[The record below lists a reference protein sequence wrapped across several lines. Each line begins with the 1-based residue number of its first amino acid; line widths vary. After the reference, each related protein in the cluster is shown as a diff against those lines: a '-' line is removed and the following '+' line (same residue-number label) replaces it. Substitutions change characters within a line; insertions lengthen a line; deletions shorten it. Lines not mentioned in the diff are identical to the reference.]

1 MWFRIESQSKSCACG
16 GVAEKW
22 VLLAGGKCLASVA
35 FCPLCHPRLAA
46 LVERSGSLV
55 PQGEDDRR
63 EYGAVLRG

>member
-22 VLLAGGKCLASVA
+22 VLLAGGKRLAVVM
-35 FCPLCHPRLAA
+35 FCPLCHPQLAA

-55 PQGEDDRR
+55 LQGE
-63 EYGAVLRG
+63 GARGE